1 MSENIVVLGCQ
12 WGDEGKGKVVDRLAE
27 SVELVIRFQGG
38 ANAGHTVRIG
48 DETFILHLL
57 PSGILR
63 EGIEC
68 LLGGGVV
75 VDPWILC
82 EEFDTLAARSIDAES
97 RVKISGSAHFVM
109 PYHKRL
115 EELREAE
122 LNRKSIGTTGR
133 GIGPAYE
140 DKMARLGVRA
150 SDLMR
155 PDDSLRRL
163 IIDKTLRANRLLAE
177 RHEAAPLASEALA
190 DEMIAFAHRLRPR
203 IVSSFAFLEPVRSGK
218 KRTLLE
224 GAQGTLL
231 DVDHGT
237 FPFVTSSSC
246 AIGSAM
252 TGTGLSPK
260 HLGKIVGVFKAYCTR
275 VGNGPFP
282 SELHGDEAEDLRAK
296 GSEFGATTG
305 RPRRCGW
312 FDVVAARYAAEI
324 NGLDEIVMTKLD
336 VLSGMEK
343 IRIATA
349 YDFDGEKRELFTN
362 WTEELSR
369 AQATYE
375 EVDGWDA
382 DISGMT
388 SFDDFPKEAQAYVRR
403 IEELVGVP
411 IRVVCTGPDR
421 DHWVDRSAG

>member
-27 SVELVIRFQGG
+27 NVELVIRFQGG

-63 EGIEC
+63 EGVEC

-97 RVKISGSAHFVM
+97 RCNISGSAHLVM

-115 EELREAE
+115 EELRELG

-140 DKMARLGVRA
+140 DKMARMGVRVC
-150 SDLMR
+150 DLTR
-155 PDDSLRRL
+155 PDDALRRL
-163 IIDKTLRANRLLAE
+163 IIEKTLRANRLLAE

-190 DEMIAFAHRLRPR
+190 DEIVGFAHRLRPR
-203 IVSSFAFLEPVRSGK
+203 IVSSFAFLEDVREGR

-231 DVDHGT
+231 DVDLGT
-237 FPFVTSSSC
+237 FPYVTSSSC
-246 AIGSAM
+246 AIGGAM

-282 SELHGDEAEDLRAK
+282 SELHGDGAEELRK
-296 GSEFGATTG
+296 RGKEFGATTG

-312 FDVVAARYAAEI
+312 FDAVAARYAAEV

-343 IRIATA
+343 IDVAVA
-349 YDFDGEKRELFTN
+349 YEIDGERREMFTN
-362 WTEELSR
+362 WTEELGR
-369 AQATYE
+369 AQAIYE
-375 EVDGWDA
+375 QHDGWDA
-382 DISGMT
+382 DLSKLEN
-388 SFDDFPKEAQAYVRR
+388 FKDFPAETRAYVRR
-403 IEELVGVP
+403 IEELVRVP
-411 IRVVCTGPDR
+411 IRVVCTGPGRDR
-421 DHWVDRSAG
+421 WVERSAG